1 MDFVQITSTPL
12 PPPPNLDN
20 LYHFLWTPMCQ
31 KWAGASPSLP
41 IPKLT
46 QYIQFV
52 EVDKKFAPPQ
62 SKRTATF
69 FVKPSLSKWA
79 LVHNTLK
86 NLEFR
91 KKNPISKKCVF
102 HLFHLQID
110 YCVFNMTDFLYVLWY
125 STDFAGVVLV
135 QTNIASIQSFLRPG
149 LYVFAEPYCLSSAN
163 MCSSFQE
170 NSRPWSQRISKIVG
184 IYYIQIKVILL
195 RLWCFFFS

>member
-1 MDFVQITSTPL
+1 MSKIGGGVKVI
-12 PPPPNLDN
+12 
-20 LYHFLWTPMCQ
+20 WT
-31 KWAGASPSLP
+31 K
-41 IPKLT
+41 
-46 QYIQFV
+46 
-52 EVDKKFAPPQ
+52 

-79 LVHNTLK
+79 LLHNTLK

-91 KKNPISKKCVF
+91 KKNPISKTCVF
-102 HLFHLQID
+102 HLFHQQID
-110 YCVFNMTDFLYVLWY
+110 YCVFNMTHFLYVLWY

-195 RLWCFFFS
+195 RLWCFLVIFGQPSLFLQIASLHLILSKWLK